1 MQFEMRMQEA
11 YLTVPFDGEIEFL
24 FPYVEGEK
32 NYIQAGMEVA
42 LLRDLR
48 ELHGQVPILDSDWR
62 LYNKNSLELE
72 LKAPRG
78 KVIGKYL
85 KSSSREVSGG
95 EELIYSF
102 KFDPQ
107 DKLALRNQLGGRTD
121 GMLYLKLSR
130 AAHMVPKFLLV
141 SLNPERFRL
150 GGWSGLVASVCPEYE
165 LIEVGLYS
173 IAIGKIAEE

>member
-1 MQFEMRMQEA
+1 M
-11 YLTVPFDGEIEFL
+11 
-24 FPYVEGEK
+24 
-32 NYIQAGMEVA
+32 
-42 LLRDLR
+42 
-48 ELHGQVPILDSDWR
+48 
-62 LYNKNSLELE
+62 ELE

-85 KSSSREVSGG
+85 KSSSKEVSGG

-102 KFDPQ
+102 KFDPE
-107 DKLALRNQLGGRTD
+107 DKLALMNQLDGRTD

-130 AAHMVPKFLLV
+130 SARMVPKFLLV

-150 GGWSGLVASVCPEYE
+150 GGWAGLVSSVCSEYV